1 MEIARFLEALYIT
14 SRAATEQD
22 TMYVSTVYTPLCASR
37 RPSPEEAYFFMMNC
51 LLYSRIE
58 AGYPPNSECFDE
70 DVNVYLASLLTSL
83 IYPRSHEGETR
94 LVADSCVSLFDAA
107 NASAG
112 PREKYLRYRA
122 NADHILVSL
131 GVFKNA
137 RARRPDSVPHLALS
151 RDGYV
156 GRGITYYALARSYA
170 AQTFRRNTAVGDILG
185 KLSTGFERYLS
196 VLSLMGGEHLNIF
209 RQISDGEVFHL
220 ENDSRSFDRGADL
233 KLQYDR
239 FLDLYSSYLRKK
251 SPHAKQALNEA
262 VRDIH
267 AIDPS
272 FEFDVDKRERVKSL

>member
-1 MEIARFLEALYIT
+1 MC
-14 SRAATEQD
+14 
-22 TMYVSTVYTPLCASR
+22 VSTVYTPLCASR

-58 AGYPPNSECFDE
+58 AGYPPNDEYFDE

-83 IYPRSHEGETR
+83 IYPRPHESGNALIATSD
-94 LVADSCVSLFDAA
+94 ASLFETVNAA
-107 NASAG
+107 AG

-151 RDGYV
+151 RAGYI
-156 GRGITYYALARSYA
+156 GRGSTYYALARSYA
-170 AQTFRRNTAVGDILG
+170 AQTFRKNTAISEVLG
-185 KLSTGFERYLS
+185 KLSAGFERYLS

-220 ENDSRSFDRGADL
+220 ENASRLFGRRAEL

-239 FLDLYSSYLRKK
+239 FLDLYSNYLRKK
-251 SPHAKQALNEA
+251 SPPAKQALDAA
-262 VRDIH
+262 VREIRS
-267 AIDPS
+267 IDPS
-272 FEFDVDKRERVKSL
+272 FDFDVEKRERVSSL